1 MKTFTSITYY
11 FSAIGT
17 GVAMIN
23 QSIEY
28 SMLLGGIALIS
39 LLTFNLINAE

>member
-11 FSAIGT
+11 FSALGT

-23 QSIEY
+23 QSIYY

-39 LLTFNLINAE
+39 LLVFKITEQ

>member
-1 MKTFTSITYY
+1 MKTFTAFIYY

-23 QSIEY
+23 QNIYY

-39 LLTFNLINAE
+39 LLVFNLTEK